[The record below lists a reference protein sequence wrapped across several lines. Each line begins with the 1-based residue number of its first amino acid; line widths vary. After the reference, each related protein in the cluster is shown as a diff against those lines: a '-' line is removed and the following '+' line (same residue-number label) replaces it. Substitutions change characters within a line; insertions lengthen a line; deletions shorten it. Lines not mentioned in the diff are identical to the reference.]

1 MNDLARDKWG
11 FDGYITSDC
20 GAVTGVQ
27 NSHHYTKTAKD
38 TITAVLTAGMDTD
51 CGGFMGTKTLL
62 PLLDDPNIAKLVD
75 TALTHLF
82 MVQFRLGFADPPSMV
97 PWAKYGAEVVN
108 TPEHQAL
115 AKYAADSSIVLL
127 KNDAKT
133 LPLKPKAGMKIAVM
147 GRNANA
153 TANMQGN
160 YFGTAP
166 YLISPCKGF
175 EAFGSVTCVGTDKD
189 AAVSAVKGQDAVVL
203 VVRPDKHFPLPQS
216 FPQTKVVRRC
226 GAGGPDLGGRPPQ
239 RRV

>member
-1 MNDLARDKWG
+1 MGLRRIH
-11 FDGYITSDC
+11 YQRLRS
-20 GAVTGVQ
+20 VTGVQ

-133 LPLKPKAGMKIAVM
+133 LPLKAKAGMKIAVM

-203 VVRPDKHFPLPQS
+203 VVRPDKHFALPQS

>member
-1 MNDLARDKWG
+1 
-11 FDGYITSDC
+11 
-20 GAVTGVQ
+20 
-27 NSHHYTKTAKD
+27 
-38 TITAVLTAGMDTD
+38 
-51 CGGFMGTKTLL
+51 MGTKTLL
-62 PLLDDPNIAKLVD
+62 PLLDDANIEKLVD

-115 AKYAADSSIVLL
+115 AKYAADSSLVLL
-127 KNDAKT
+127 KNSAKT
-133 LPLKPKAGMKIAVM
+133 LPLKHKAGMKIAVM

-175 EAFGSVTCVGTDKD
+175 ESFGSVTCVGTDKD
-189 AAVSAVKGQDAVVL
+189 AAVSAVKGQDAIVL
-203 VVRPDKHFPLPQS
+203 VVGLTSEGVRPNDESEGHDRTYSTQIPLTTDPVELCIVWTADHVNYCAEQAPHCCS
-216 FPQTKVVRRC
+216 PSTS
-226 GAGGPDLGGRPPQ
+226 PIISRPLLLPLQ
-239 RRV
+239 K